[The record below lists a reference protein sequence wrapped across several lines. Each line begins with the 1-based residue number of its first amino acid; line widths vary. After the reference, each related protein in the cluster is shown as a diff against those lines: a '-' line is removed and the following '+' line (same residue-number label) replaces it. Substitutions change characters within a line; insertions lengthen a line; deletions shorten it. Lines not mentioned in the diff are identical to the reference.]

1 MPEIVRISAG
11 LPSDVDQPGRAGA
24 PARAADGDR
33 PPLQWRPRAWIYRP
47 ARTATQSGRARTRHW
62 VLEFEPLTPPAPDPL
77 MGWIGSD
84 DTLQQVRLSF
94 PTKESALAFARKQG
108 WSWTVVE
115 PQRPRLLLKSY
126 AQNFL
131 GPPKQPTG
139 S

>member
-1 MPEIVRISAG
+1 
-11 LPSDVDQPGRAGA
+11 
-24 PARAADGDR
+24 
-33 PPLQWRPRAWIYRP
+33 
-47 ARTATQSGRARTRHW
+47 
-62 VLEFEPLTPPAPDPL
+62 EFEPLTPPAPDPL

-84 DTLQQVRLSF
+84 DTLQQVRLNF

-131 GPPKQPTG
+131 GPPKQPTDTG
-139 S
+139 RQRRSPALPDPVEKAARASFAPHKSPA